1 MSREEFFATWSKLHG
16 DAKIE
21 GIVKAWLQI
30 SFVVVKPLA
39 KLKVTPNF
47 LTLAGLVSAVALW
60 KFVNSWEAAIFLVL
74 SLFFDG
80 IDGSLAIVSRVTS
93 KFGAF
98 TDSFADRLSEIFWAL
113 ALYKLGAPAALV
125 FFALLATY
133 IQEYLRARAGGLGY
147 EEVGIVTICER
158 PVRASLIFIA
168 IVANVLNFELV
179 TAISIIWVAM
189 QFIALS
195 QLTGSLYKRLKY

>member
-1 MSREEFFATWSKLHG
+1 MSKEEFFATWSKLHG

-30 SFVVVKPLA
+30 SFAVVKPLA
-39 KLKVTPNF
+39 KLKVTPNL
-47 LTLAGLVSAVALW
+47 LTFAGLVSAIALW
-60 KFVNSWEAAIFLVL
+60 QFADSWIAAIFLVL

-80 IDGSLAIVSRVTS
+80 IDGSLAIVSRATS

-98 TDSFADRLSEIFWAL
+98 TDSFIDRLSEIFWAL

-168 IVANVLNFELV
+168 IVANGLNFELV
-179 TAISIIWVAM
+179 NAISIIWVAM
-189 QFIALS
+189 QFIALF
-195 QLTGSLYKRLKY
+195 QLTGSLYKRLKN

>member
-1 MSREEFFATWSKLHG
+1 MSKEEFFATWSKLHG

-39 KLKVTPNF
+39 KLKVTPNL
-47 LTLAGLVSAVALW
+47 LTFAGLVSAIALW
-60 KFVNSWEAAIFLVL
+60 QFADSWIAAIFLVL

-80 IDGSLAIVSRVTS
+80 IDGSLAIVSRATS

-98 TDSFADRLSEIFWAL
+98 TDSFVDRLSEIFWAL

-189 QFIALS
+189 QFIALF
-195 QLTGSLYKRLKY
+195 QLTGSLYKRLKN

>member
-1 MSREEFFATWSKLHG
+1 MSKEEFFATWSKLHG

-30 SFVVVKPLA
+30 SFAVVKPLA
-39 KLKVTPNF
+39 KLKVTPNL
-47 LTLAGLVSAVALW
+47 LTFAGLVSAIALW
-60 KFVNSWEAAIFLVL
+60 QFADSWIAAIFLVL

-80 IDGSLAIVSRVTS
+80 IDGSLAIVSKVTS

-98 TDSFADRLSEIFWAL
+98 TDSFVDRLSEIFWAR

-189 QFIALS
+189 QFIALF
-195 QLTGSLYKRLKY
+195 QLTGSLYKRLKN

>member
-1 MSREEFFATWSKLHG
+1 MSKEEFFATWSKLHG

-30 SFVVVKPLA
+30 SFAVVKPLA
-39 KLKVTPNF
+39 KLKVTPNL
-47 LTLAGLVSAVALW
+47 LTFAGLVSAIALW
-60 KFVNSWEAAIFLVL
+60 QFADSWIAAIFLVL

-80 IDGSLAIVSRVTS
+80 IDGSLAIVSKVTS

-98 TDSFADRLSEIFWAL
+98 TDSFVDRLSEIFWAL

-189 QFIALS
+189 QFIALF
-195 QLTGSLYKRLKY
+195 QLTGSLYKRLKN

>member
-1 MSREEFFATWSKLHG
+1 MSKEEFFATWSKLHG

-47 LTLAGLVSAVALW
+47 LTLAGLVSAVVLW
-60 KFVNSWEAAIFLVL
+60 KFADSWIAAIFLVL

-80 IDGSLAIVSRVTS
+80 IDGSLAIVSRATS

-98 TDSFADRLSEIFWAL
+98 TDSFVDRLSEIFWAL

-168 IVANVLNFELV
+168 IVANGLNFELV

-195 QLTGSLYKRLKY
+195 QLTGSLYKRLKN

>member
-1 MSREEFFATWSKLHG
+1 VSKEEFFATWSKLHG

-30 SFVVVKPLA
+30 SFAVVKPLA
-39 KLKVTPNF
+39 KLKVTPNL
-47 LTLAGLVSAVALW
+47 LTFAGLVSAIALW
-60 KFVNSWEAAIFLVL
+60 QFADSWIAAIFLVL

-80 IDGSLAIVSRVTS
+80 IDGSLAIVSRATS

-98 TDSFADRLSEIFWAL
+98 TDSFVDRLSEIFWAL

-168 IVANVLNFELV
+168 IVANGLNFELV
-179 TAISIIWVAM
+179 NAISIIWVAM
-189 QFIALS
+189 QFIALF
-195 QLTGSLYKRLKY
+195 QLTGSLYKRLKN

>member
-1 MSREEFFATWSKLHG
+1 MSKAEFFATWSKLHG

-30 SFVVVKPLA
+30 SFAVVKPLA

-47 LTLAGLVSAVALW
+47 LTFAGLAAAVALW
-60 KFVNSWEAAIFLVL
+60 QFANSPVAALFLVL

-80 IDGSLAIVSRVTS
+80 IDGSLAIVTKVTS

-98 TDSFADRLSEIFWAL
+98 TDSFVDRLSEIFWAL
-113 ALYKLGAPAALV
+113 ALYKLGAPAILV
-125 FFALLATY
+125 FLALLATY

-168 IVANVLNFELV
+168 IVANGLNFEFV
-179 TAISIIWVAM
+179 TAISIVWVAM
-189 QFIALS
+189 QFIALF
-195 QLTGSLYKRLKY
+195 QLTRSLYKRLKN

>member
-1 MSREEFFATWSKLHG
+1 MSKEEFFATWSKLHG

-30 SFVVVKPLA
+30 SFAVVKPLA
-39 KLKVTPNF
+39 KIKVTPNL
-47 LTLAGLVSAVALW
+47 LTFAGLVSAIALW
-60 KFVNSWEAAIFLVL
+60 QFADSWIAAIFLVL

-80 IDGSLAIVSRVTS
+80 IDGSLAIVSKVTS

-98 TDSFADRLSEIFWAL
+98 TDSFVDRLSEIFWAL
-113 ALYKLGAPAALV
+113 ALYKLGTPAALV

-168 IVANVLNFELV
+168 IVANGLNFELV

-189 QFIALS
+189 QFIALF
-195 QLTGSLYKRLKY
+195 QLTGSLYKRLKN

>member
-1 MSREEFFATWSKLHG
+1 MDKKEFFSIWSNLHG
-16 DAKIE
+16 GAKIE
-21 GIVKAWLQI
+21 GIVKTWLQI
-30 SFVVVKPLA
+30 SYASA
-39 KLKVTPNF
+39 KFLSKLRVTPNL
-47 LTLAGLVSAVALW
+47 LTFAGLFFAIALW
-60 KFVNSWEAAIFLVL
+60 QFANSWAAALFLVL

-80 IDGSLAIVSRVTS
+80 IDGSLAILQKKTS

-98 TDSFADRLSEIFWAL
+98 TDSFVDRISEFFWAL

-125 FFALLATY
+125 FVALLATY
-133 IQEYLRARAGGLGY
+133 VQEYIRARSGGLGFN
-147 EEVGIVTICER
+147 EVGIVTICER

-168 IVANVLNFELV
+168 IVANLVGLDLV

-195 QLTGSLYKRLKY
+195 QLIGSLYKRLRS

>member
-30 SFVVVKPLA
+30 SFAVVKPLA
-39 KLKVTPNF
+39 KLKVTPNL
-47 LTLAGLVSAVALW
+47 LTFAGLVSAVALW
-60 KFVNSWEAAIFLVL
+60 KFADSWIAAIFLVL

-80 IDGSLAIVSRVTS
+80 IDGSLAIVSRATS

-168 IVANVLNFELV
+168 IVANGLNFELV

-189 QFIALS
+189 QTIALS

>member
-1 MSREEFFATWSKLHG
+1 MDKKEFFTTWSNLHG
-16 DAKIE
+16 GAKIE
-21 GIVKAWLQI
+21 GIVKTWLQI
-30 SFVVVKPLA
+30 SHASA
-39 KLKVTPNF
+39 KFLSKLRVTPNL
-47 LTLAGLVSAVALW
+47 LTFAGLFFAIALW
-60 KFVNSWEAAIFLVL
+60 QFANSWAAALFLVL

-80 IDGSLAIVSRVTS
+80 IDGSLAILQKKTS

-98 TDSFADRLSEIFWAL
+98 TESFVDRISEVFWAL
-113 ALYKLGAPAALV
+113 ALYKLGAPASLV
-125 FFALLATY
+125 FVALLATY
-133 IQEYLRARAGGLGY
+133 IQEYLRARAGGLGH

-168 IVANVLNFELV
+168 IVANLVGLDLV

-195 QLTGSLYKRLKY
+195 QLTGSLYKRLRS

>member
-1 MSREEFFATWSKLHG
+1 MDKNQFFTTWSNLHG
-16 DAKIE
+16 GAKIE
-21 GIVKAWLQI
+21 GIVKTWLQI
-30 SFVVVKPLA
+30 SYASAKFLS
-39 KLKVTPNF
+39 KLKVTPNL
-47 LTLAGLVSAVALW
+47 LTFAGLFFAIALW
-60 KFVNSWEAAIFLVL
+60 QFANSWAAALFLVL

-80 IDGSLAIVSRVTS
+80 IDGSLAILQKKTS

-98 TDSFADRLSEIFWAL
+98 TDSFVDRISEVFWAL
-113 ALYKLGAPAALV
+113 ALYKLGAPASLV
-125 FFALLATY
+125 FVALLATF
-133 IQEYLRARAGGLGY
+133 IQEYLRARAGGLGH

-168 IVANVLNFELV
+168 IAANLVGLDLV

-195 QLTGSLYKRLKY
+195 QLTGSLYKRLRS